1 MWFPFRT
8 CHIRWPMRAEVCSQM
23 TISRRVFLHSI
34 VTASLLIPAPLRAQ
48 VAGKRVVSLD
58 YGLTSTLLSLGVIPV
73 GISDLADW
81 GRWVVDPVVPQ
92 SVVDIGSSYEVDFE
106 RLIQL
111 KPDVILT
118 TPYLDELLPKL
129 QPIAKILRMEI
140 FTPDTGQILPAAM
153 AATRKLAA
161 ELGRAHEGEQF
172 LARSDAF
179 FNKCRER
186 LGGVAVPPVALV
198 SFMDARHV
206 RVYSAPGL
214 FHNALERIGIRNA
227 WTRQSNY
234 WGFETIGIEELSVI
248 TQTDARLIAFD
259 PVPPDVLPKLAE
271 SPLWQALPF
280 ARPGQFSVVPP
291 ALMFGM
297 VNEAVRFAGLVTD
310 LLEQDA

>member
-1 MWFPFRT
+1 MK
-8 CHIRWPMRAEVCSQM
+8 
-23 TISRRVFLHSI
+23 ISRRSFLHYAAAMTVS
-34 VTASLLIPAPLRAQ
+34 TPTSLLAE
-48 VAGKRVVSLD
+48 VVGKRVVSLD
-58 YGLTSTLLSLGVIPV
+58 YGATSTLLSLGVTPV

-81 GRWVVDPVVPQ
+81 GRWVVDPVVPK
-92 SVVDIGSSYEVDFE
+92 SVVDIGSAYEVDFE

-111 KPDVILT
+111 KPDIIIT

-129 QPIAKILRMEI
+129 QPIAKIFRMEI
-140 FTPDTGQILPAAM
+140 FTPDAGQILPAAM
-153 AATRKLAA
+153 TATRKLAA
-161 ELGRAHEGEQF
+161 ELEREIEGEQF
-172 LARSDAF
+172 LERSDAF
-179 FNKCRER
+179 FNECHRR
-186 LGGVAVPPVALV
+186 LAGIAVPPVVLV

-214 FHNALERIGIRNA
+214 FHNALERIGVRNA

-248 TQTDARLIAFD
+248 TQTDAKLIAFD
-259 PVPPDVLPKLAE
+259 PIPPDVLPKLAE

-280 ARPGQFSVVPP
+280 SRPGQFSVVPP

>member
-1 MWFPFRT
+1 MK
-8 CHIRWPMRAEVCSQM
+8 
-23 TISRRVFLHSI
+23 ISRR
-34 VTASLLIPAPLRAQ
+34 SLLHYAAAAAVSTPQPLWAE
-48 VAGKRVVSLD
+48 VARQRVVSLD
-58 YGLTSTLLSLGVIPV
+58 YGLSSTLLSLGLPPV

-81 GRWVVDPVVPQ
+81 DKWVVEPVMPQ
-92 SVVDIGSSYEVDFE
+92 SVVDIGSSHEVDFE
-106 RLIQL
+106 VLIQL
-111 KPDVILT
+111 KPDIILT

-129 QPIAKILRMEI
+129 QPIAKILRLEI
-140 FTPDTGQILPAAM
+140 FTPDTGPILPAAI

-161 ELGRAHEGEQF
+161 ELGHEAEAEQF

-179 FNKCRER
+179 FERCRRR
-186 LGGVAVPPVALV
+186 LTGRTVPPVVLV
-198 SFMDARHV
+198 SFMDARHA

-214 FHNALERIGIRNA
+214 FHNALERIGVRNA

-248 TQTDARLIAFD
+248 TDPDARLIAFD
-259 PVPPDVLPKLAE
+259 PVPPDVLPKLVQ

-280 ARPGQFSVVPP
+280 SRPGHMSVVPP

-310 LLEQDA
+310 VLEQDA